1 MNIYSALTTETQVCI
16 CIVLV
21 LLIVLVSGV
30 VGWRMGW
37 VRCVEYIE
45 SLNMNNIITERGEYA
60 QEDQNAEGQ
69 V

>member
-1 MNIYSALTTETQVCI
+1 MNSLTMDTQT

-21 LLIVLVSGV
+21 LVLLIALVSGAI
-30 VGWRMGW
+30 GWHMGW

-45 SLNMNNIITERGEYA
+45 SLNFSHITTEGRRNGEA
-60 QEDQNAEGQ
+60 ADDK